1 MSQNNLNSNPCINKE
16 LSLRSRYT
24 CFMTE
29 ESKDR
34 LDMFIDI
41 VDLMTIFLGD
51 TAENK
56 DADVVA
62 ARRMRSLFQVL
73 SEELERI
80 ESGLLFPSGTFSEY
94 QAVNGLNI
102 IKRYGTN
109 KIEALLKDSD

>member
-1 MSQNNLNSNPCINKE
+1 MSQNKSNSNSCINKE
-16 LSLRSRYT
+16 LSLRSRYV

-51 TAENK
+51 MAENK

-62 ARRMRSLFQVL
+62 ARRMRSLFQVF

-80 ESGLLFPSGTFSEY
+80 ESGLLFPKGTFSEY

-102 IKRYGTN
+102 IKRYGAN
-109 KIEALLKDSD
+109 KAEALLQDSD